1 MKFAADEN
9 FDNDILRGLFRV
21 LPNLDMVRI
30 QDVGLS
36 GIEDP
41 EVLEWCAQEDR
52 ILLTHDVRT
61 ITKFAYDRLEAGL
74 EMPGVFEISKRLA
87 VSVAIQELI
96 LIATCSEPEEWAN
109 QVWFLPLK

>member
-21 LPNLDMVRI
+21 LPNLNMVRI
-30 QDVGLS
+30 QDAGLS
-36 GIEDP
+36 GVEDP
-41 EVLEWCAQEDR
+41 EVLEWCARENR

-61 ITKFAYDRLEAGL
+61 ITKFAYDRLEIGL

-87 VSVAIQELI
+87 VNVAIQELI

>member
-21 LPNLDMVRI
+21 LPNLDMVRV
-30 QDVGLS
+30 QDAGLS
-36 GIEDP
+36 GVEDP
-41 EVLEWCAQEDR
+41 EVLEWCARENR

-74 EMPGVFEISKRLA
+74 AMPGGSR
-87 VSVAIQELI
+87 S
-96 LIATCSEPEEWAN
+96 AN
-109 QVWFLPLK
+109 V

>member
-21 LPNLDMVRI
+21 LPNLDMVRV
-30 QDVGLS
+30 QDAGLS

-41 EVLEWCAQEDR
+41 EVLEWCARENR

-74 EMPGVFEISKRLA
+74 GNA
-87 VSVAIQELI
+87 
-96 LIATCSEPEEWAN
+96 
-109 QVWFLPLK
+109 

>member
-21 LPNLDMVRI
+21 LPNLDMVRV
-30 QDVGLS
+30 QDAGLS
-36 GIEDP
+36 GVEDP
-41 EVLEWCAQEDR
+41 EVLEWCARENR

-61 ITKFAYDRLEAGL
+61 ITKFAYDRLEARL
-74 EMPGVFEISKRLA
+74 AMPGVFEVSKRLA
-87 VSVAIQELI
+87 VSVAIKELI
-96 LIATCSEPEEWAN
+96 LIATCSEPKEWAN